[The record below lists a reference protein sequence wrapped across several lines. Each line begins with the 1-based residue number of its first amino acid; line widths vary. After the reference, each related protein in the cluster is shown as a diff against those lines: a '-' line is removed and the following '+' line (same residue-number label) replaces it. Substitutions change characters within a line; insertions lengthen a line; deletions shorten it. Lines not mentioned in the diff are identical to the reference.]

1 MPTDAERFLRICRQM
16 EVIMLE
22 IDRTKAKAIL
32 VAELGFSSFD
42 ADWFLRDYPRIH
54 DELAEAVTRWL
65 TDRTVLDVSVGGVT
79 IKEVMQTRGD
89 HFLMAVRLL
98 NRLLDADVSPD
109 QRERMA
115 RLLRRPVIRW

>member
-1 MPTDAERFLRICRQM
+1 
-16 EVIMLE
+16 MLK
-22 IDRTKAKAIL
+22 IDKQQAKAIL
-32 VAELGFSSFD
+32 IAELGFSSIAAD
-42 ADWFLRDYPRIH
+42 AFLSDFPLIH
-54 DELAEAVTRWL
+54 RELAEAVSRWL
-65 TDRTVLDVSVGGVT
+65 TDRVVLDVDVAGVT
-79 IKEVMQTRGD
+79 VKEVMEARGD

>member
-1 MPTDAERFLRICRQM
+1 
-16 EVIMLE
+16 MLK
-22 IDRTKAKAIL
+22 IDNQQAKAIL
-32 VAELGFSSFD
+32 IAEQGFSSIAAD
-42 ADWFLRDYPRIH
+42 AFLNDFPPIH
-54 DELAEAVTRWL
+54 DELAEAVLHWL
-65 TDRTVLDVSVGGVT
+65 ADRTVFDVDVAGVSV
-79 IKEVMQTRGD
+79 KEVMETRGD